1 MKQQLLILSLLGGV
15 FLLFPEL
22 GLCDVEGTLSNIR
35 DTLINRIIPLLGA
48 LGLCFAAFSFFTGNP
63 NARSHVWMAILG
75 ALIGF
80 GAPSIIDFTRSLV
93 Q

>member
-1 MKQQLLILSLLGGV
+1 MTKQI
-15 FLLFPEL
+15 LLFSLIAGIFFLVPEL
-22 GLCDVEGTLSNIR
+22 GYCDVEGTLSNIR
-35 DTLINRIIPLLGA
+35 DTLINRIIPLVGA

-63 NARSHVWMAILG
+63 NARAHMWMAILG